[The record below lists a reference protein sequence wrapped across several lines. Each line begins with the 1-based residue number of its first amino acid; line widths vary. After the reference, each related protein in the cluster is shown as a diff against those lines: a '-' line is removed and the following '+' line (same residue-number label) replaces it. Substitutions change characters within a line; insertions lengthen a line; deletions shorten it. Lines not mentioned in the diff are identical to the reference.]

1 MSFLCVVRLSLMRG
15 EVMADPDLG
24 IWPGSLSWASIV
36 WAFTMLMYH
45 GPLGL
50 LANRCLEIHG
60 DHNPDSS
67 P

>member
-1 MSFLCVVRLSLMRG
+1 
-15 EVMADPDLG
+15 MADPDLG

-45 GPLGL
+45 GSLGL